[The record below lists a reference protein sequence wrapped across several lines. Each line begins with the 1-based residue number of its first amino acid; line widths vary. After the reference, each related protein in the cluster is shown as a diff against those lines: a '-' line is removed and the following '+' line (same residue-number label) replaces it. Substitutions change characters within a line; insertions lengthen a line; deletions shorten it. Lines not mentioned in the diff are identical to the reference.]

1 MPAAVP
7 TARPATCWRPTCC
20 RLAEAIGRRLE
31 GRTARQQNPH
41 PKHSLAWLSWIVA
54 RCGGWNCY
62 YKPPGP
68 KTMRDGWDKFAER
81 LKGYAQALDDLQTA
95 NA

>member
-1 MPAAVP
+1 MVDARAGSE
-7 TARPATCWRPTCC
+7 RPASDLLEPG
-20 RLAEAIGRRLE
+20 LLPSAEAIGRRLE
-31 GRTARQQNPH
+31 GRTACQQNPH
-41 PKHSLAWLSWIVA
+41 PEHSLAWLSWIVA

-81 LKGYAQALDDLQTA
+81 LKG
-95 NA
+95 